1 MVEIDKRYE
10 KVKNETTKSYEQK
23 REKLKKEEEDLKEKL
38 KIEVTK
44 AKEQLE
50 IYLSE
55 VNNLLIKNE
64 KLVKRMKTLEKEE
77 KIMIKT
83 LSYISKINKNENE
96 MIKIFQELMK
106 NIKINFI
113 EEESTIKYEEYY
125 FNGIP
130 IPKYIEFKEM
140 DYNKLIIEWKIDYT
154 NLLNINK
161 SNIKYKVE
169 LKKENSKEE
178 FIQIYK
184 GYNNYY
190 SVNYYDK
197 YANYIIRIC
206 SVYNNLISD
215 WIIFHIKNLDSIILG
230 EIEKGNEF
238 IEKLYEWTEYTKM
251 ELLYRG
257 TRDGSGS
264 NIFHNKCDNQGPT
277 ICLCKNEK
285 GNIFGGYASI
295 SWTSDNNYH
304 SANGSFLFTLTNN
317 NGTDPTKYPNKQ
329 YHNYAVYHGSD
340 YGPTFGGNFDL
351 HISNDYMNNTDS
363 YCSLGY
369 SYPDT
374 LGQGNSI
381 FSGSVNNNHFKLKEL
396 EVFKLFN

>member
-44 AKEQLE
+44 TKEQLE

-215 WIIFHIKNLDSIILG
+215 WIIFHIKNLDSIILNK
-230 EIEKGNEF
+230 IESKYEF
-238 IEKLYEWTEYTKM
+238 IEKLYEWTEYNKM

-257 TRDGSGS
+257 TRDGSSS
-264 NIFHNKCDNQGPT
+264 NKFHNKCDNQGPT

-304 SANGSFLFTLTNN
+304 YASGSFLFVLK
-317 NGTDPTKYPNKQ
+317 NGNSIIKYDYTKQ
-329 YHNYAVYHGSD
+329 DDCVVYHNSD
-340 YGPTFGGNFDL
+340 YGPTFCGNIEL
-351 HISNDYMNNTDS
+351 YISNDYLNNKDS
-363 YCSLGY
+363 YFSLDNYG
-369 SYPDT
+369 PDV
-374 LGQGNSI
+374 LGQE
-381 FSGSVNNNHFKLKEL
+381 NHNFIGDINTKNFKLQEL
-396 EVFKLFN
+396 EIFKLLN